1 MHRKPS
7 VHEGKVLQ
15 DNQTTTYQS
24 TWSQCLVHAFPFRML
39 GIPRKGELSIFWSPD
54 STV

>member
-15 DNQTTTYQS
+15 DNQTKLIS
-24 TWSQCLVHAFPFRML
+24 RHGLSALLHAFHFRML